1 MQRMLSIVV
10 ASALILM
17 VVSVA
22 NANTTYM
29 SRLPATTT
37 FRCLNCHNVQDPG
50 PSQASL
56 NAFGTAFKNNGFKWD
71 ATLAALGSDGD
82 NCSNG
87 FELGDQNGDGVMDPG
102 VSAERSN
109 PGQTDCTLQISAE
122 AWSTLKQLFR

>member
-1 MQRMLSIVV
+1 MQRMLTLVV
-10 ASALILM
+10 ASSLVLM
-17 VVSVA
+17 FASA
-22 NANTTYM
+22 ATATQTYM
-29 SRLPATTT
+29 QKLPATTN

-56 NAFGTAFKNNGFKWD
+56 NPFGTAFKNNGFKWD
-71 ATLAALGSDGD
+71 ATLAAQGSDGD

-87 FELGDQNGDGVMDPG
+87 FELGDQNGDGVMDAG

-109 PGQTDCTLQISAE
+109 PGQTDCTLQITPE